1 MARELKTTQDG
12 YGKIL
17 KVGDRVVSIDYYRNI
32 DVFNIDGI
40 SFDGMGNTMIEHKDE
55 FGNFVGIINTAV
67 YKFDTKYGYISGY
80 KASNTSKEPTFTNDR
95 KDVLDAYA
103 AFGSWSADMYGQ
115 GGEKVF
121 KAFDKDGKVFYEDL
135 SESVRWK
142 TMKKTFN
149 EAKRTINEDWDWNGD
164 LPKIADY
171 ILDRFAGEKFISY
184 DDFSDAFKDGYK
196 EICKKEIVDYDIP
209 IMIDGKERDVFDVE
223 TDLRIILSLQGWGTI
238 FEGNEEGGLRLE
250 ESCRAMKESRRMLK
264 EEVSNEAY
272 KVAAKL
278 SNVFNSISTVY
289 KNRGIESD
297 LITRDEFDEQF
308 AIAIREVFGVDNV
321 WEYVDENDYKL
332 PNGVD
337 LQDFE
342 TDVRGILIAYGWS
355 TIFEGDEEGGLEK
368 AGSRRM
374 SKEAI
379 IYQALKEYENR
390 HYQDKDES
398 WQEVINNLIDE
409 YSDYDG
415 ELEEGC
421 KSKKKGKKLKESVT
435 VTLDEDY
442 LLDML
447 MNRLHDFA
455 HLEPTDIE
463 YKLYEEMYQSYIDS
477 GAFEGMK
484 EFDPMVIVDN
494 DWVNYCEVVGPGDD
508 EHNYNELVKIYNEQ
522 GLGDVSTED
531 VGFSYIEAAREENGK
546 LYFLCRW

>member
-103 AFGSWSADMYGQ
+103 AFGNWSADMYGQ

-184 DDFSDAFKDGYK
+184 DDFSEAFEDGYK
-196 EICKKEIVDYDIP
+196 EICKKEIVDYDTP
-209 IMIDGKERDVFDVE
+209 IVIDGKERDVFDVE
-223 TDLRIILSLQGWGTI
+223 TDVRTILSLQGWGTI
-238 FEGNEEGGLRLE
+238 FEGDDEGGLKLE
-250 ESCRAMKESRRMLK
+250 ESCKARKKSKRLKESISKQDIKKMSD
-264 EEVSNEAY
+264 EELLEYVQ
-272 KVAAKL
+272 
-278 SNVFNSISTVY
+278 SNVSGDYLFNGFGDSEYGWRVADTLNDAGEDEEDISYIYVVNKDKLNDKHY
-289 KNRGIESD
+289 DFVKFISSYIAV
-297 LITRDEFDEQF
+297 LLTRDELES
-308 AIAIREVFGVDNV
+308 IA
-321 WEYVDENDYKL
+321 
-332 PNGVD
+332 
-337 LQDFE
+337 
-342 TDVRGILIAYGWS
+342 
-355 TIFEGDEEGGLEK
+355 LEK
-368 AGSRRM
+368 VN
-374 SKEAI
+374 
-379 IYQALKEYENR
+379 EN
-390 HYQDKDES
+390 
-398 WQEVINNLIDE
+398 I
-409 YSDYDG
+409 
-415 ELEEGC
+415 EEGC

-477 GAFEGMK
+477 RAFEGMK